1 LGNVQPSLK
10 GILRAFVLGKWLALV
25 ALVAALGIAG
35 LMEAYPI
42 RFMQSAID
50 TLSTGGPWTTV
61 LGLVGL
67 WYACRLAGSLALF
80 GSTVISGAVSAELSR
95 QVRRFVFDRLKTA
108 GLERV
113 ESIGTSE
120 TLSRAVIDASNM
132 GEIITKPL
140 ILVGRHAF
148 IFAWSVV
155 FLFRMDATLLGLC
168 LLLALVMLVAG
179 KWVSGASRQS
189 VEKHRTFQT
198 QAIDTLLETVKAYR
212 DIAVFNLWPRQ
223 TRVFSQANDGV
234 ASAQRSVSVLTGG
247 LDNFLDALWPL
258 ATVLCLSVGGYRLLA
273 GDLSLGSLMAFMW
286 YVQWVIHPVSQL
298 AYYQTQI
305 QNSLVAARRV
315 TELVD
320 WLPPRPQPDAPA
332 RIAGELRL
340 SGIEFS
346 YSGSPPTL
354 EGIDL
359 VIRKGEVVAVVGQT
373 GCGKTTLLKAI
384 LGLLRPSK
392 GEVIAD
398 SQPVAAAEF
407 EGSPSLAA
415 AFGDAYLFDLSIADN
430 VRLALDP
437 GAAGDV
443 LMDRALADSG
453 VNEFCKDMPQ
463 GAETVVGEGGSRLST
478 GQRQRVAI
486 ARALARRPSL
496 LVLDEAT
503 SGLDSATEDAIHRA
517 LTEWRNDLACIIV
530 SHRLSSV
537 INSDRIYVMD
547 KGRVV
552 ACGTHQELLA
562 GCPEYREIYSA
573 QLRPEVRLG

>member
-1 LGNVQPSLK
+1 
-10 GILRAFVLGKWLALV
+10 
-25 ALVAALGIAG
+25 
-35 LMEAYPI
+35 
-42 RFMQSAID
+42 
-50 TLSTGGPWTTV
+50 
-61 LGLVGL
+61 
-67 WYACRLAGSLALF
+67 
-80 GSTVISGAVSAELSR
+80 
-95 QVRRFVFDRLKTA
+95 
-108 GLERV
+108 
-113 ESIGTSE
+113 
-120 TLSRAVIDASNM
+120 
-132 GEIITKPL
+132 
-140 ILVGRHAF
+140 
-148 IFAWSVV
+148 
-155 FLFRMDATLLGLC
+155 
-168 LLLALVMLVAG
+168 
-179 KWVSGASRQS
+179 
-189 VEKHRTFQT
+189 
-198 QAIDTLLETVKAYR
+198 
-212 DIAVFNLWPRQ
+212 
-223 TRVFSQANDGV
+223 
-234 ASAQRSVSVLTGG
+234 
-247 LDNFLDALWPL
+247 
-258 ATVLCLSVGGYRLLA
+258 
-273 GDLSLGSLMAFMW
+273 
-286 YVQWVIHPVSQL
+286 
-298 AYYQTQI
+298 
-305 QNSLVAARRV
+305 
-315 TELVD
+315 
-320 WLPPRPQPDAPA
+320 
-332 RIAGELRL
+332 LRL

-503 SGLDSATEDAIHRA
+503 SGLDSATEEAIHRA